1 MTLLKPIFSYVK
13 FFETHGDDARR
24 DNVNRTG
31 RQFCAAA
38 APRAYMAWP
47 HFSDLATFARVADC
61 TTCD

>member
-1 MTLLKPIFSYVK
+1 MIAQADILVRK
-13 FFETHGDDARR
+13 FLRRTETTPGG

-61 TTCD
+61 TTSD